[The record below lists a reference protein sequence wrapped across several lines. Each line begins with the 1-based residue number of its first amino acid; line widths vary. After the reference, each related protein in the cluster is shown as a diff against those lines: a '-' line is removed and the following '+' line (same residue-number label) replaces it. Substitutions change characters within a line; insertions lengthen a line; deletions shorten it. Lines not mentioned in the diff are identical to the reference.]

1 MIEKN
6 WKKNSPK
13 KKRRNLIKMSDIEK
27 VKKLRDATGAGF
39 KDCNSAIKE
48 SGGDLDK
55 AVEILRVKGISKA
68 SKKMSRDAKE
78 GVVAVSGD
86 EKKTSIIEVNCETD
100 FVAKNDDFINFVKEL
115 SELNNQNDSNI
126 ENLKKEKMKNGET
139 VENNLIALIA
149 KIGEKITIGKTITIS
164 NSSSINYQYLHTV
177 VKDNL
182 AKLAVIVS
190 LETKD
195 NSDTVKTFGKQL
207 SMHIAASNPL
217 ALESNQIDK
226 AIIDK
231 EQELV
236 TEELKNSGKPED
248 IAKKIS
254 LGKMNKFKEE
264 NSLLTQAWVMEPKK
278 KVQDVLKEL
287 AINDLKIKEF
297 SRIKIGE

>member
-1 MIEKN
+1 MT
-6 WKKNSPK
+6 
-13 KKRRNLIKMSDIEK
+13 DIEK
-27 VKKLRDATGAGF
+27 VKKLREATGAGF
-39 KDCNSAIKE
+39 KDCNLAIKE
-48 SGGDLDK
+48 SNGDLDK

-78 GVVAVSGD
+78 GVVAISGD

-100 FVAKNDDFINFVKEL
+100 FVAKNDNFIDFVKEI
-115 SELNNQNDSNI
+115 SDLNNQNDSNI
-126 ENLKKEKMKNGET
+126 EKLKKTKMKNGDT
-139 VENNLIALIA
+139 VEDSLVALIA
-149 KIGEKITIGKTITIS
+149 KIGEKITIGKTKTIS
-164 NSSSINYQYLHTV
+164 NSASTNFQYLHTV

-182 AKLAVIVS
+182 AKLAVVVS

-195 NSDTVKTFGKQL
+195 NSDAVKIFGKQL

-217 ALESNQIDK
+217 ALESSLIDQ
-226 AIIDK
+226 AILEK

-236 TEELKNSGKPED
+236 KEELKNSGKPED

-264 NSLLTQAWVMEPKK
+264 NALMTQAWVMEPKK
-278 KVQDVLKEL
+278 KVKDIIKEL

>member
-1 MIEKN
+1 
-6 WKKNSPK
+6 
-13 KKRRNLIKMSDIEK
+13 MSDIEK
-27 VKKLRDATGAGF
+27 VKKLRELTGAGF
-39 KDCNSAIKE
+39 KDCNLAIKE
-48 SGGDLDK
+48 SNGDLDK
-55 AVEILRVKGISKA
+55 AIEILRVKGISKA
-68 SKKMSRDAKE
+68 SKKMSRDDKE
-78 GVVAVSGD
+78 GVVAISGD

-100 FVAKNDDFINFVKEL
+100 FVAKNEDFINFVKEI
-115 SELNNQNDSNI
+115 SDLNNKNNSNS
-126 ENLKKEKMKNGET
+126 EDLKNSKMKNGST
-139 VENNLIALIA
+139 VDANLVALIA
-149 KIGEKITIGKTITIS
+149 KIGEKITIGKSKTIS
-164 NSSSINYQYLHTV
+164 NSSSNNYQYLHTV

-195 NSDTVKTFGKQL
+195 NSDIVKTFGKQL

-217 ALESNQIDK
+217 ALDSSLIDK
-226 AIIDK
+226 NVIDK

-278 KVQDVLKEL
+278 KVKDVIEEL

>member
-1 MIEKN
+1 
-6 WKKNSPK
+6 
-13 KKRRNLIKMSDIEK
+13 MSDIEK
-27 VKKLRDATGAGF
+27 VKKLREATGAGF
-39 KDCNSAIKE
+39 KDCNLAIKE
-48 SGGDLDK
+48 SNGDLEK
-55 AVEILRVKGISKA
+55 AIEILRVKGISKA

-86 EKKTSIIEVNCETD
+86 DKKTSIIEVNCETD
-100 FVAKNDDFINFVKEL
+100 FVAKNEDFINFVKEL
-115 SELNNQNDSNI
+115 SEINNEKNSDIEALNKSV
-126 ENLKKEKMKNGET
+126 MKNGNS
-139 VENNLIALIA
+139 VQDNLVALIA
-149 KIGEKITIGKTITIS
+149 KIGEKITIGQTKTIA
-164 NSSSINYQYLHTV
+164 NSTSTNFHYLHTV

-182 AKLAVIVS
+182 AKLAVVVS

-195 NSDTVKTFGKQL
+195 KSDAIKNFGKQL

-217 ALESNQIDK
+217 ALDSSLIDK
-226 AIIDK
+226 SIIDK

-236 TEELKNSGKPED
+236 TEELKNLGKPED

-264 NSLLTQAWVMEPKK
+264 NALLTQAWVMEPKK

-297 SRIKIGE
+297 SRVKIGE

>member
-1 MIEKN
+1 
-6 WKKNSPK
+6 
-13 KKRRNLIKMSDIEK
+13 MSDVEK
-27 VKKLRDATGAGF
+27 VKKLRVATGAGF
-39 KDCNSAIKE
+39 KDCNLAIKE
-48 SGGDLDK
+48 ANGDLDK

-68 SKKMSRDAKE
+68 SKKMSREAKE
-78 GVVAVSGD
+78 GVVAISGD

-100 FVAKNDDFINFVKEL
+100 FVAKNDDFIDFVKEL
-115 SELNNQNDSNI
+115 SELNNQNDSNLD
-126 ENLKKEKMKNGET
+126 NLKKAKMKNGSS
-139 VENNLIALIA
+139 VEDNLVALIA
-149 KIGEKITIGKTITIS
+149 KIGEKITIGQTKTIS
-164 NSSSINYQYLHTV
+164 NSSSTNYQYLHTV

-190 LETKD
+190 LETKE
-195 NSDTVKTFGKQL
+195 NSENVKTFGKQL

-217 ALESNQIDK
+217 ALESTLIDK
-226 AIIDK
+226 AIIEK
-231 EQELV
+231 EQELI

-264 NSLLTQAWVMEPKK
+264 NALMTQAWVMEPKK

-287 AINDLKIKEF
+287 AVNDLKIKEF

>member
-1 MIEKN
+1 
-6 WKKNSPK
+6 
-13 KKRRNLIKMSDIEK
+13 MSDIEK
-27 VKKLRDATGAGF
+27 VKKLREATGAGF
-39 KDCNSAIKE
+39 KDCNLAIKE

-78 GVVAVSGD
+78 GVVAISGD
-86 EKKTSIIEVNCETD
+86 EKKSSILEVNCETD
-100 FVAKNDDFINFVKEL
+100 FVAKNNDFIIFVKEL
-115 SELNNQNDSNI
+115 SELNNQNNSNVD
-126 ENLKKEKMKNGET
+126 ELKKCKMKNGLT
-139 VENNLIALIA
+139 VEENLVSLIA
-149 KIGEKITIGKTITIS
+149 KIGEKITIGKTKTIS
-164 NSSSINYQYLHTV
+164 NSSSINCQYLHTI

-182 AKLAVIVS
+182 AKLAVVVS
-190 LETKD
+190 LETKE
-195 NSDTVKTFGKQL
+195 NSDVVKNFGKQL

-217 ALESNQIDK
+217 ALESNLIDK

-236 TEELKNSGKPED
+236 TEELKNSGKPDE

-264 NSLLTQAWVMEPKK
+264 NALLTQAWVMEPKK
-278 KVQDVLKEL
+278 KVQDILKEL

>member
-1 MIEKN
+1 
-6 WKKNSPK
+6 
-13 KKRRNLIKMSDIEK
+13 MSDIEK
-27 VKKLRDATGAGF
+27 VKKLREVTGAGF
-39 KDCNSAIKE
+39 KDCNMAIKE
-48 SGGDLDK
+48 SNGDLDK

-68 SKKMSRDAKE
+68 SKKMSRDANE
-78 GVVAVSGD
+78 GVVAISGD

-115 SELNNQNDSNI
+115 SEINNEKNSNI
-126 ENLKKEKMKNGET
+126 NELKKSKMKNGAT
-139 VENNLIALIA
+139 VDDSLVALIA
-149 KIGEKITIGKTITIS
+149 KIGEKITIGKAKTIT

-190 LETKD
+190 LETK
-195 NSDTVKTFGKQL
+195 NHSEIVKNFGKQL

-217 ALESNQIDK
+217 ALEKNMIDK

-236 TEELKNSGKPED
+236 KEELKNSGKPEE
-248 IAKKIS
+248 IAQKIS
-254 LGKMNKFKEE
+254 IGKMNKFLEE

-287 AINDLKIKEF
+287 AISDLKIKEF